1 MRWHST
7 PESIQEGKPS
17 FLAILETIAAITI
30 SLIFAYHFGSVKYI
44 AIGSCIAPLLLLSS
58 ERSSTLALNWGDYI
72 YRKLYYLY
80 MYSEEHWASCNFPK
94 LLYTSIPSLIITT
107 IFWLGTIISIF
118 FIKILTTTLTCI
130 RHPFYTL
137 KAFPLNWRRNVLCTD
152 FFAIPE
158 LIPGIENIDRDGAKL
173 ELFRFRNLVSTSIH
187 LVMGKEGS
195 IISKNEKHGH
205 SPIEIIAVIL
215 FLFPCYIYRW
225 SLKSTALIWSPLLW
239 ILREPISGNLAFRL
253 NLITESAAYRTARY
267 YSILILILFLIKMY
281 IWFTWHKVA
290 ETWQTITGINTI
302 NAYLA
307 PKEIPIWHLC
317 ALINTLSALFVYYM
331 ADWFLQK
338 YRHGQ
343 PVPENVIERVLHIHK
358 TISRPLSLYIIACNL
373 YITVHLALKIKW
385 PPLGKLFPWQ

>member
-7 PESIQEGKPS
+7 PESLQEGKPS

-30 SLIFAYHFGSVKYI
+30 SLIFAHHIGSVKYI

-80 MYSEEHWASCNFPK
+80 MYSEEHWASSNFPK
-94 LLYTSIPSLIITT
+94 LLYTSIPSLIVTI

-130 RHPFYTL
+130 WHPFYTL

-158 LIPGIENIDRDGAKL
+158 LIPGIESIDRYGVKL
-173 ELFRFRNLVSTSIH
+173 EFFRFRNLVSTMFHI
-187 LVMGKEGS
+187 VIGEKGS
-195 IISKNEKHGH
+195 IISKNETHGH

-239 ILREPISGNLAFRL
+239 VLRESNDDNLRLRLDQISN
-253 NLITESAAYRTARY
+253 SAIHRIPRY
-267 YSILILILFLIKMY
+267 YSTIVIIIFLIKIY
-281 IWFTWHKVA
+281 SYVTA
-290 ETWQTITGINTI
+290 QQLTGIWHYI
-302 NAYLA
+302 NLLII
-307 PKEIPIWHLC
+307 PHEIPVWQLTAVTNAMITWLLYF
-317 ALINTLSALFVYYM
+317 A
-331 ADWFLQK
+331 ADWYLIK
-338 YRHGQ
+338 YKHEK
-343 PVPENVIERVLHIHK
+343 PVPENLLKKVLHILT
-358 TISRPLSLYIIACNL
+358 TIRWPLTFYTIFCELYIFVNWGL
-373 YITVHLALKIKW
+373 RVNWPHL
-385 PPLGKLFPWQ
+385 GSKLFPWQ